1 MMRYATLG
9 FCLATLV
16 LAGCADDAPTAIA
29 NEGNLPQYAAFAG
42 AGFPEIIPLP
52 TGFQPEGIAV
62 GRGTLQLDARVARR
76 VTDDGLDFLFAL
88 GAAWRHRGR
97 K

>member
-1 MMRYATLG
+1 MSTRLPRIAGVLTAALATAG
-9 FCLATLV
+9 APCLAEEPLIT
-16 LAGCADDAPTAIA
+16 DRPDFT
-29 NEGNLPQYAAFAG
+29 ESAF
-42 AGFPEIIPLP
+42 
-52 TGFQPEGIAV
+52 AV